1 MQDNQGAHNGPNSW
15 GDAQDTV
22 MVIGGGVA
30 GMRAAVDLAEAGLRV
45 ALIEIAPAL
54 GGRVA
59 QLGYMFP
66 THDCVLCRGT
76 SDHGYGC
83 TRPAISPAFQDKN
96 LHPNIRLFT
105 LTNVIAVEGQAG
117 DFRVT
122 LRHEP
127 RYVDP
132 DGCVNCD
139 LCAAVCPVVLP
150 SGFEMDLTTRKAA
163 YKLAVRSIPNAYIID
178 RGPYCDDCGRC
189 VAVCPTQCIDLDEQP
204 YESQVHVGA
213 IIMALGYDLSDAR
226 EYEELGFGRYPNV
239 IHSMQYERLASR
251 SGPTEGIVL
260 RPSDGRSPQRIAWLQ
275 CVGSRDQ
282 KHPYCSSICCMY
294 ATKEAM
300 IAKERLPGVHAQVFM
315 MDERAFNKEFNAYYE
330 AARKEHG
337 VEYTRA
343 RISYIKEDPTTGDLI
358 LHYLGPDGR
367 MVQDRFGLVVLSL
380 GTAPPRSAAALAGEL
395 GIELNQYGFCQ
406 TDKFSPLETS
416 APGVYVCGTFL
427 SPKEIAETFLDAVG
441 AAGDV
446 MRLMSEH
453 VGASAS
459 SREHPF
465 LSRGDEFPPERDV
478 TDEPT
483 RVGVFVCQCEP
494 SIDGVVDTRELV
506 AFATGLPHV
515 AHVERL
521 AYSCMAPGLDRIRE
535 VIEAQRLNRVVIAGC
550 SQRTHESLF
559 QRAVRQAGLNP
570 YLVTMANIREQ
581 CAWVHED
588 QPPLATR
595 KAKELVRM
603 AVNRVSFAHPVG
615 KLSVEPTGRALV
627 IGGGVAGMQAAVSI
641 ADAGYDVTLVER
653 AAQLGGKLRQIFYV
667 AEGDNP
673 QRLLRDLVNRVRGH
687 ERIQVLTRSE
697 LKTHTGRTGDFRSVV
712 VTRAGDVDVETQVH
726 HAVTIVATGADEW
739 RGDVYMLGQDERVVT
754 HLDLEEIIVHRPQ
767 EITQLNQVVIIQCVH
782 PPSEVDYCS
791 RICCTNTMKNAIR
804 IKMLNPR
811 CQVFVLY
818 KDMITYGFR
827 EQFYTEARRQGV
839 IFLRYDDE
847 HMPEVSILSPSKDS
861 IPSSSKDSIPSP
873 SRDSIP
879 SPSKGGHLQVRAW
892 EQVFGRE
899 MLLSPDMLVLSMAVV
914 PSSGTK
920 QLAEILDVPLS
931 AEGFFQEAHLKM
943 RPMDFMEEGIF
954 MAGMAHY
961 PKFIEEAIINA
972 QATAGR
978 AITLLSKEPLYYGGA
993 IAVVDPERCVGC
1005 LTCVR
1010 TCPFEIPQVRSDL
1023 TGVGDIVGAAYI
1035 EPALCHGCGTCTA
1048 ECPARA
1054 IQLVAY
1060 LDEQLMG
1067 EALGAW
1073 AA

>member
-1 MQDNQGAHNGPNSW
+1 MQGDDNDQASW
-15 GDAQDTV
+15 GDPRDTV
-22 MVIGGGVA
+22 MVIGGGVG
-30 GMRAAVDLAEAGLRV
+30 GMRAAVDLAETGLRV
-45 ALIEIAPAL
+45 CLVEATLSL

-105 LTNVIAVEGQAG
+105 LTNVIAVDGQAG

-132 DGCVNCD
+132 ARCINCD
-139 LCAAVCPVVLP
+139 LCAVVCPVVLP

-163 YKLAVRSIPNAYIID
+163 YKVAVRSIPNAYIID

-189 VAVCPTQCIDLDEQP
+189 VEVCPSQCIDLNQRPHEP
-204 YESQVHVGA
+204 EIHVGA
-213 IIMALGYDLSDAR
+213 IIMAVGYDLSDAR

-251 SGPTEGIVL
+251 SGPTEGVVL
-260 RPSDGRSPQRIAWLQ
+260 RPFDGKPPQRIAWLQ

-300 IAKERLPGVHAQVFM
+300 IAKDRLPGVHAQIFM

-330 AARKEHG
+330 AARKKHG

-343 RISYIKEDPTTGDLI
+343 RISYIKEDPATGDLI
-358 LHYLGPDGR
+358 LHYPDSSGQ
-367 MVQDRFGLVVLSL
+367 MIQDRFDLVVLSL
-380 GTAPPRSAAALAGEL
+380 GTVPPHSIKTLAEEM
-395 GIELNQYGFCQ
+395 GIELNEYGFCQ
-406 TDKFSPLETS
+406 TDKFTPLETS

-446 MRLMSEH
+446 MRLMSDQ
-453 VGASAS
+453 VGHSVS

-465 LSRGDEFPPERDV
+465 LSRGDEFPPEREV
-478 TDEPT
+478 CDEPT
-483 RVGVFVCQCEP
+483 RVGVFVCRCEP
-494 SIDGVVDTRELV
+494 SIDGVVDTQRLV
-506 AFATGLPHV
+506 DFVTGLPSVVH
-515 AHVERL
+515 AERL
-521 AYSCMAPGLDRIRE
+521 SYSCMDPDLDHIRE
-535 VIEAQRLNRVVIAGC
+535 TIEARGLNRVVVAGC
-550 SQRTHESLF
+550 SQRTHEPLF
-559 QRAVRQAGLNP
+559 QKAVRQAGLNP
-570 YLVTMANIREQ
+570 YLLTMTNIREQ
-581 CAWVHED
+581 CAWVHER
-588 QPPLATR
+588 QPALATR
-595 KAKELVRM
+595 KAQELVRM
-603 AVNRVSFAHPVG
+603 AVDRVSLAQPVH

-627 IGGGVAGMQAAVSI
+627 IGGGVSGMQAALSI

-653 AAQLGGKLRQIFYV
+653 EAQLGGNLRHVFYV

-687 ERIQVLTRSE
+687 EHIQVLTRSE
-697 LKTHTGRTGDFRSVV
+697 LRSHTGRTGDFRSVI
-712 VTRAGDVDVETQVH
+712 VTRTGDMDVENQVR
-726 HAVTIVATGADEW
+726 HAVTIVATGGEEW
-739 RGDVYMLGQDERVVT
+739 RGDVYLLGQDERVVT
-754 HLDLEEIIVHRPQ
+754 QLDLEEIIVHRPG
-767 EITQLNQVVIIQCVH
+767 EITQLNQMVMIQCVH
-782 PPSEVDYCS
+782 SRSDVDYCS
-791 RICCTNTMKNAIR
+791 RICCTNTMKNALR
-804 IKMLNPR
+804 VKMLNLR
-811 CQVFVLY
+811 CQVYVLY

-827 EQFYTEARRQGV
+827 ERFYTEARRQGV
-839 IFLRYDDE
+839 IFMRYDE
-847 HMPEVSILSPSKDS
+847 HHMPQVTRTSDGRLE
-861 IPSSSKDSIPSP
+861 
-873 SRDSIP
+873 
-879 SPSKGGHLQVRAW
+879 VRAW

-899 MLLSPDMLVLSMAVV
+899 MILSPDMVALSMAII
-914 PSSGTK
+914 PSAGTE
-920 QLAEILDVPLS
+920 QLAETLNVPLS
-931 AEGFFQEAHLKM
+931 VEGFFQEAHLKM

-993 IAVVDPERCVGC
+993 IAVVDPEKCVGC

-1023 TGVGDIVGAAYI
+1023 IGVGHIVGAAFV

-1048 ECPARA
+1048 ECPAKA

-1060 LDEQLMG
+1060 LDEQLAG
-1067 EALGAW
+1067 ETTGAW

>member
-1 MQDNQGAHNGPNSW
+1 MQSIQSNNDDQASW
-15 GDAQDTV
+15 GDPRDTV
-22 MVIGGGVA
+22 LVIGGGVA
-30 GMRAAVDLAEAGLRV
+30 GMRAAVDLAEAGLKV
-45 ALIEIAPAL
+45 YLVESTPAL

-83 TRPAISPAFQDKN
+83 TRPAISPAFQDRN
-96 LHPNIRLFT
+96 VHPNIRLFT
-105 LTNVIAVEGQAG
+105 LTNVIAVDGQAG
-117 DFRVT
+117 DFLVT
-122 LRHEP
+122 LRQEP
-127 RYVDP
+127 RHVDP
-132 DGCVNCD
+132 ARCVNCD
-139 LCAAVCPVVLP
+139 LCAAVCPVILP

-163 YKLAVRSIPNAYIID
+163 YKVAVRSIPNAYIID

-189 VAVCPTQCIDLDEQP
+189 AEICPTQCIDLDEQP
-204 YESQVHVGA
+204 HESRIQVGA
-213 IIMALGYDLSDAR
+213 IIMALGYDLSDAT
-226 EYEELGFGRYPNV
+226 EYEELGYERYPNV

-260 RPSDGRSPQRIAWLQ
+260 RPSDGKPPRRIAWLQ

-282 KHPYCSSICCMY
+282 NHPYCSSICCMY

-300 IAKERLPGVHAQVFM
+300 IAKNRLPDVHTQIFM

-330 AARKEHG
+330 AARKKHG

-343 RISYIKEDPTTGDLI
+343 RISFIKEDPATGDLI
-358 LHYLGPDGR
+358 LHYPGPDGK
-367 MVQDRFGLVVLSL
+367 MIQDRFELVVLAL
-380 GTAPPRSAAALAGEL
+380 GTAPPRAAKALAQEL
-395 GIELNQYGFCQ
+395 GIELNEYGFCQ
-406 TDKFSPLETS
+406 TDKFAPLETS

-446 MRLMSEH
+446 MRLMSDQLGH
-453 VGASAS
+453 SAS
-459 SREHPF
+459 SREYPF

-478 TDEPT
+478 KGEPA

-494 SIDGVVDTRELV
+494 SMDGVVDTREV
-506 AFATGLPHV
+506 VDFALGLPDV
-515 AHVERL
+515 AHAERL
-521 AYSCMAPGLDRIRE
+521 AYGCMDPDLSRIRQVVE
-535 VIEAQRLNRVVIAGC
+535 THGLNRVVVAGC
-550 SQRTHESLF
+550 SQRTHESHF
-559 QRAVRQAGLNP
+559 QRVVRQAGLNP
-570 YLVTMANIREQ
+570 YLLNVTNIREQ
-581 CAWVHED
+581 CAWVHER
-588 QPPLATR
+588 QSALATR

-603 AVNRVSFAHPVG
+603 AVSRVSLAQPVH

-627 IGGGVAGMQAAVSI
+627 VGGGVAGMQAALSV

-653 AAQLGGKLRQIFYV
+653 KAQLGGNLRHIFYV
-667 AEGDNP
+667 AEGENP

-697 LKTHTGRTGDFRSVV
+697 LRSHTGRTGDFRSVI
-712 VTRAGDVDVETQVH
+712 VTHAGDVDVETEVR
-726 HAVTIVATGADEW
+726 HAVTIVATGGEEW
-739 RGDVYMLGQDERVVT
+739 RGDVYLLGQDERVVT
-754 HLDLEEIIVHRPQ
+754 QLDLEEIIVHRPE
-767 EITQLNQVVIIQCVH
+767 EITQLNQVVMIQCVR
-782 PPSEVDYCS
+782 PPSGVDYCS
-791 RICCTNTMKNAIR
+791 RICCTNTMKNAVR
-804 IKMLNPR
+804 IKMLNPQ

-827 EQFYTEARRQGV
+827 EQYYTEARRRGV
-839 IFLRYDDE
+839 IFMRYDEE
-847 HMPEVSILSPSKDS
+847 HTPQV
-861 IPSSSKDSIPSP
+861 
-873 SRDSIP
+873 RRTA
-879 SPSKGGHLQVRAW
+879 GGQLEVRAW

-899 MLLSPDMLVLSMAVV
+899 MILSPDLVTLSMAIV
-914 PSSGTK
+914 SSVGTEE
-920 QLAEILDVPLS
+920 LAKILDVPLS

-978 AITLLSKEPLYYGGA
+978 AITLLSKEPLYYGGPV
-993 IAVVDPERCVGC
+993 AVIDPDKCVGC

-1023 TGVGDIVGAAYI
+1023 TGVGGIVGAACI

-1048 ECPARA
+1048 ECPAKA
-1054 IQLVAY
+1054 IQLMAY

-1067 EALGAW
+1067 ETTGAW
-1073 AA
+1073 VA